1 MFQFDSFRELKPE
14 VERIAFELDTLEH
27 LLLKG
32 IAGHRVLT
40 GFREAVNRVRQRS
53 ASSAEP
59 ALPALLTQR
68 IRVAEQLAAQL
79 SSDQGS

>member
-53 ASSAEP
+53 ESGVEP
-59 ALPALLTQR
+59 SLPALLTQR